1 MKNIIQ
7 LIGIILLMGCN
18 TSNDSESM
26 DTKSIQISDQSPKKE
41 EQIKETEEIV
51 FFDISNSEFKT
62 EFKESTKH
70 YFSNLETED
79 HFEIYVPIGNINKTI
94 SSITIKNNNGD
105 TIFQDSFNTHEWIYS
120 YALDGIKSDEELIT
134 HIKERISKTLVEES
148 FINFDTPEEPNFA
161 SLPEDPEVYE
171 SCRDKKLPLFMYTT
185 GAESS
190 VIIGYSIKIKKAID
204 LFYCC

>member
-7 LIGIILLMGCN
+7 LTGIIILMGCSSSDDN
-18 TSNDSESM
+18 ESM
-26 DTKSIQISDQSPKKE
+26 VVNSNQVSDTSTKIE
-41 EQIKETEEIV
+41 EQINETEEIV

-79 HFEIYVPIGNINKTI
+79 HFEIYVPIGNINETV
-94 SSITIKNNNGD
+94 SYITIKNNNGD
-105 TIFQDSFNTHEWIYS
+105 TIFQDSFNTQEWIYS

-134 HIKERISKTLVEES
+134 HIKERISKTLEEKS

-171 SCRDKKLPLFMYTT
+171 SCRDQKLPLFMYTT

-190 VIIGYSIKIKKAID
+190 VIIGYSIQIKKAVD